1 MYILLYVHVSLHN
14 ILCSW
19 LGLLRLQCKH
29 HPVWYCCIYGI
40 SNKVVNCDVQAWIIP
55 YNHYWL
61 FDLEMIDLF
70 RSVIQ
75 LITMHPSATIV
86 DSNIVGSLGWSH
98 CHYSM
103 AHCVC
108 YASYVLSIY
117 FLAFAQSR
125 REGFNFI
132 VMLAQRGLVEWCIM
146 NYDELSDLYVFL
158 LNITMHPHRPSRFP
172 QVIESRSRVD
182 TCKTNR
188 SKESVI

>member
-1 MYILLYVHVSLHN
+1 M
-14 ILCSW
+14 CSW

-70 RSVIQ
+70 GIVIQ
-75 LITMHPSATIV
+75 LITIHPSATIV
-86 DSNIVGSLGWSH
+86 DSNIVESLGWSH

-108 YASYVLSIY
+108 YASYILSIY
-117 FLAFAQSR
+117 FLAFVQLG
-125 REGFNFI
+125 REGSNFI
-132 VMLAQRGLVEWCIM
+132 VMWAWRGLAERYIAVAGEIS
-146 NYDELSDLYVFL
+146 LLVFL
-158 LNITMHPHRPSRFP
+158 WTSQCIHIVLQGFHKSFKSLKAG
-172 QVIESRSRVD
+172 QG
-182 TCKTNR
+182 
-188 SKESVI
+188 